1 VVTILKILTDRAR
14 PFRLLAQT
22 RVVGSR
28 AAGLSFPS
36 GHTTQAF
43 FTMTLL
49 LRHLQGSLVAAVG
62 LYGLAALVA
71 YARVYLGVHYPRDV
85 IAGAILGLLWGA
97 LSFLIVSQL

>member
-1 VVTILKILTDRAR
+1 
-14 PFRLLAQT
+14 
-22 RVVGSR
+22 
-28 AAGLSFPS
+28 
-36 GHTTQAF
+36 
-43 FTMTLL
+43 
-49 LRHLQGSLVAAVG
+49 VAAVG